1 MALDNIS
8 KLLIGNIPNDLSE
21 VISFNID
28 RAIKGESSQFIYG
41 LDAYL
46 KACVAS
52 KDHYLK
58 RGKDAILKIVEENPK
73 SKIDINMFNELSDT
87 YFIFNGA
94 LEEGVLIGFDM
105 EKEGCPRALYTRN
118 FKVIRELANMGCI
131 SNADKIAKAEQS
143 VKGAKTLNG
152 LKNIEEALIG
162 VARLDFEGIV
172 NGKKMYKVVVPQQ
185 ALRVGL
191 NNPIL
196 MTPLKAMYI
205 LASKLDYLFSSN
217 IVRFTET
224 TGVGVKQGVVSANGG
239 IVRRVYGSNDVSKKL
254 SLIESGYNYNL
265 LRYFTYD
272 LESSVHSKGYA
283 TFRPE
288 MLDRLELLN
297 EKDIDKSKHN
307 IDYRLLRS
315 IFDEKVKN
323 LSLDDMYGIRFYD
336 LSAFATV
343 DDKCDALLSYANEL
357 DGSELY
363 TIMKQN
369 YNIFGDLSYEL
380 AVAEAKVPKVVKD
393 LKIVSNPTV
402 EQFKDMVEKGLVKVT
417 TLTKKGKVMEVT
429 ATNNRKILMQML
441 GRDYIREFE
450 SPRYKYKEF
459 KKVVENTQFKDRG
472 QIEELALKY
481 GIDLGVVVNNVDTNF
496 NGDVTNLVKGIDSH
510 LEALTTKTKNRSLS
524 PTMVAVRNVYAKESK
539 DLYVTIDVSQ
549 IKQIEYAP
557 IG

>member
-73 SKIDINMFNELSDT
+73 SKIDINMFNELPDT

-224 TGVGVKQGVVSANGG
+224 TGVGVKQGVVSANAD

-459 KKVVENTQFKDRG
+459 KKVVENTQFKNRG

>member
-459 KKVVENTQFKDRG
+459 KKVVENTRFKDRG

>member
-8 KLLIGNIPNDLSE
+8 KLLIGNIPSDLSE
-21 VISFNID
+21 VISYNID
-28 RAIKGESSQFIYG
+28 RAIKGETSQFIYG

-46 KACVAS
+46 KADIMS
-52 KDHYLK
+52 KEYYIK
-58 RGKDAILKIVEENPK
+58 RGKDAILKIIEENPK

-94 LEEGVLIGFDM
+94 LEDGVLIGFDM
-105 EKEGCPRALYTRN
+105 EKEGCPRSLYTRN
-118 FKVIRELANMGCI
+118 FAIIRELANMGSI

-143 VKGAKTLNG
+143 VKGSKTLNG
-152 LKNIEEALIG
+152 IKNIEEALIG
-162 VARLDFEGIV
+162 VARLDFEGVV

-185 ALRVGL
+185 SLRVGL

-196 MTPLKAMYI
+196 MTPLKVMYI
-205 LASKLDYLFSSN
+205 LASKLDYLFSTN
-217 IVRFTET
+217 IVRFTEA
-224 TGVGVKQGVVSANGG
+224 TGIGIKQGVVTADEGT
-239 IVRRVYGSNDVSKKL
+239 VRRVYAPNNVNKKI

-272 LESSVHSKGYA
+272 LESSVYSKGYA

-315 IFDEKVKN
+315 IYDEKVKN
-323 LSLDDMYGIRFYD
+323 LSLDDMYGIKFFD
-336 LSAFATV
+336 LNTFATV

-380 AVAEAKVPKVVKD
+380 SVAEAKIPKVVKD
-393 LKIVSNPTV
+393 LKIVNNPNV
-402 EQFKDMVEKGLVKVT
+402 EQFKYMIEQGLVKVT
-417 TLTKKGKVMEVT
+417 TLTKKGKIMEVV
-429 ATNNRKILMQML
+429 ATNNKKILMQML
-441 GRDYIREFE
+441 GRDYIRKFE

-472 QIEELALKY
+472 QIEQLALKY
-481 GIDLGVVVNNVDTNF
+481 GIDIGLVVNNVDANF
-496 NGDVTNLVKGIDSH
+496 NGDVTNLVKGIDAQ
-510 LEALTTKTKNRSLS
+510 LDALSTKAKNRALS
-524 PTMVAVRNVYAKESK
+524 PTMVSVRNVYAKESK
-539 DLYVTIDVSQ
+539 DLYVTIDVTQ

>member
-73 SKIDINMFNELSDT
+73 SKIDINMFNELPDT

-224 TGVGVKQGVVSANGG
+224 TGVGVKQGVVSANAG

>member
-73 SKIDINMFNELSDT
+73 SKIDINMFNELPDT

-224 TGVGVKQGVVSANGG
+224 TGVGVKQGVVSANAG

-459 KKVVENTQFKDRG
+459 KKVVENTQFKNRG

>member
-73 SKIDINMFNELSDT
+73 SKIDINMFNELPDT

-118 FKVIRELANMGCI
+118 FKVIRELANMGCV

-224 TGVGVKQGVVSANGG
+224 TGVGVKQGVVSANAG

-363 TIMKQN
+363 IIMKQN

>member
-118 FKVIRELANMGCI
+118 FKVIRELANMGCV

-224 TGVGVKQGVVSANGG
+224 TGVGVKQGVVSANDG

>member
-224 TGVGVKQGVVSANGG
+224 TGVGVKQGVVSANAG

>member
-363 TIMKQN
+363 TLMKQN

-459 KKVVENTQFKDRG
+459 KKVVENTRFKDRG

>member
-1 MALDNIS
+1 MDLDNIS

-73 SKIDINMFNELSDT
+73 SKIDINMFNELPDT

-224 TGVGVKQGVVSANGG
+224 TGVGVKQGVVSANEG

-254 SLIESGYNYNL
+254 SLIESGYNYSL